1 MVGRRR
7 RRTSDSTTG
16 TLDYDGR
23 AFAKELSVL
32 KVHEPELDS
41 REETEMLQTFVLEDA
56 TICDK
61 TGRLVELFTVNT
73 QGPFTVRGRVIID
86 DTQKSRA
93 VKPSTK
99 TALIETRDC
108 TRYAIGVSN
117 NGYGAWAGGQ
127 AGWYE
132 IRPPSA
138 AYKEIFD
145 HTIEGVSIYYTILGI
160 IEEHVEAQEAK
171 QGKKRSKKAKRMA
184 AHDQLSI
191 QTLLFKYAVAM
202 GDGATYD
209 EVVER
214 CDDHAHFLLSHFYED
229 AEIDWSPTV
238 FFKWMTN
245 RHPDI
250 HAKVLELR
258 KKKLGGA
265 KPNSLLPEETEAVAL
280 PVASDEPPAQKALS
294 KRRQRNTSESNGSTP
309 WIDSHDFATSQRDT
323 RSRSRGKTKTQ
334 SRSPPPV
341 VEPQVETM
349 DVDDIPEDPP
359 QTELVEVAHDRS
371 NVEALIEGI
380 DEIKSELGPLNAV
393 AFPKVSSKLY
403 YKYKIKVYLG
413 ASDILKYYAKELT
426 ERLNEH
432 EWAGSG
438 FWSTLKE
445 AAQGPRI
452 TLEHVKLEQI
462 PDSLVRRKATAT
474 TVPRNRSQALSGQG
488 EAQKAAA
495 VATPPPRRVG
505 RPAGKMSG
513 LRLAGT
519 GGKRRFDPDE
529 TPESVS
535 RKAAKRSHDYDSDE
549 DEAMDDASSSEDDDS
564 SVDSAGLPAA
574 FKAVVRAENI
584 PTTIP
589 KGPNGTWVCD
599 EDDCDFVERNPESED
614 GRERI
619 HEHMQDVHYQENEN
633 QVERISLAVTEGGK
647 NRLPIEYS
655 SPPPSP
661 DFRYTRLLDVQGE
674 VSPFWE
680 LDSSGSTP
688 SGTTLSSQVI
698 SDAAL
703 EYKKEI
709 LPGTLS
715 SVTRSLDQRS

>member
-1 MVGRRR
+1 MVGRR

-32 KVHEPELDS
+32 KMHEPELDL
-41 REETEMLQTFVLEDA
+41 REETELLQTFVLEDA

-61 TGRLVELFTVNT
+61 TGRLVELFNVNT
-73 QGPFTVRGRVIID
+73 QGPFIVRGRVIID
-86 DTQKSRA
+86 DVRKSRA
-93 VKPSTK
+93 VKPSTR

-117 NGYGAWAGGQ
+117 NGYGVWAGGQ

-138 AYKEIFD
+138 AYKAIYD
-145 HTIEGVSIYYTILGI
+145 HTIEGVSIYYTVLGI
-160 IEEHVEAQEAK
+160 IEEHVEAEEAK
-171 QGKKRSKKAKRMA
+171 QGKKGSKKKARKMA
-184 AHDQLSI
+184 AHDLLSI
-191 QTLLFKYAVAM
+191 ETLLFKYAVAM

-209 EVVER
+209 EVIER

-238 FFKWMTN
+238 FFKWMTK

-258 KKKLGGA
+258 KKKLIGV
-265 KPNSLLPEETEAVAL
+265 KSNPPLPEDTEAVVL

-294 KRRQRNTSESNGSTP
+294 KRRQMNTLSESNSDIQRT
-309 WIDSHDFATSQRDT
+309 DSRDFATLQRGT

-334 SRSPPPV
+334 SRSPPV
-341 VEPQVETM
+341 VEPQLEKM
-349 DVDDIPEDPP
+349 DVDDIPEAPP

-371 NVEALIEGI
+371 NVEALLEGI
-380 DEIKSELGPLNAV
+380 NELKPELGPLNAV

-426 ERLNEH
+426 ERLNEDD
-432 EWAGSG
+432 WAGSG

-445 AAQGPRI
+445 SATGPRI
-452 TLEHVKLEQI
+452 TLGHVKLKEI
-462 PDSLVRRKATAT
+462 PDSLVRRKAVT
-474 TVPRNRSQALSGQG
+474 TGPRSRGQALNGQD
-488 EAQKAAA
+488 EAQKVTA

-535 RKAAKRSHDYDSDE
+535 RKAAKTSHYYGSDE
-549 DEAMDDASSSEDDDS
+549 DEAMNDASSSDGDDS
-564 SVDSAGLPAA
+564 SMDSTGSPIA

-589 KGPNGTWVCD
+589 KGPNSTWVCD

-647 NRLPIEYS
+647 NHLPIEYFS
-655 SPPPSP
+655 PSP
-661 DFRYTRLLDVQGE
+661 SSDFRYTCLLDDQGE

-680 LDSSGSTP
+680 SVPSGSNTV
-688 SGTTLSSQVI
+688 GTILSSQAIPV
-698 SDAAL
+698 AAL
-703 EYKKEI
+703 EHNDEI
-709 LPGTLS
+709 LPSKLD
-715 SVTRSLDQRS
+715 SVAHNFL

>member
-1 MVGRRR
+1 MVGRR

-32 KVHEPELDS
+32 KMHEPELDL
-41 REETEMLQTFVLEDA
+41 REGTELLQTFVLEDA

-61 TGRLVELFTVNT
+61 TGRLVELFNVNT
-73 QGPFTVRGRVIID
+73 QGPFIVRGRVIID
-86 DTQKSRA
+86 DVQKSRA
-93 VKPSTK
+93 VKPSTRA
-99 TALIETRDC
+99 ALIETRDC
-108 TRYAIGVSN
+108 TRYAIGVSD
-117 NGYGAWAGGQ
+117 NGYGVWAGGQ

-138 AYKEIFD
+138 AYKAIYD
-145 HTIEGVSIYYTILGI
+145 HTIEGVSIYYTVLGI
-160 IEEHVEAQEAK
+160 IEEHVEAEEAK
-171 QGKKRSKKAKRMA
+171 QGKKGSKKKAKKMA

-191 QTLLFKYAVAM
+191 ETLLFKYAVAV

-238 FFKWMTN
+238 FFKWMTK

-258 KKKLGGA
+258 KKKLRGVN
-265 KPNSLLPEETEAVAL
+265 PNPLLPEDTEAVAL

-294 KRRQRNTSESNGSTP
+294 KRRQRNTLSESNVGTQRT
-309 WIDSHDFATSQRDT
+309 DSRDFAALQRDT

-334 SRSPPPV
+334 SRSPPPLAR
-341 VEPQVETM
+341 PQMETM
-349 DVDDIPEDPP
+349 DVDDIPEVPP

-371 NVEALIEGI
+371 NVEALLEGI
-380 DEIKSELGPLNAV
+380 DELRPELGPLNAV
-393 AFPKVSSKLY
+393 AFSKVSSKLY

-426 ERLNEH
+426 ERLNEDD
-432 EWAGSG
+432 WAGSG

-445 AAQGPRI
+445 SAQGPRI
-452 TLEHVKLEQI
+452 TLTHVRLKEI
-462 PDSLVRRKATAT
+462 PDSLVRRKATT
-474 TVPRNRSQALSGQG
+474 TGPRSRNQALNDQG
-488 EAQKAAA
+488 EAQKVGT

-519 GGKRRFDPDE
+519 GGKRQFDPDE

-535 RKAAKRSHDYDSDE
+535 RKAAKRCHDYDSDE
-549 DEAMDDASSSEDDDS
+549 DEAMNDASSSDDDDS
-564 SVDSAGLPAA
+564 SMDSAGLPVA

-589 KGPNGTWVCD
+589 KGPNSTWVCD

-647 NRLPIEYS
+647 NHLPIEYS
-655 SPPPSP
+655 SPPPSSV
-661 DFRYTRLLDVQGE
+661 FRYTCLLDDQGE

-680 LDSSGSTP
+680 SGPSGSSTG
-688 SGTTLSSQVI
+688 GTTLSSQAV

-703 EYKKEI
+703 EH
-709 LPGTLS
+709 
-715 SVTRSLDQRS
+715 